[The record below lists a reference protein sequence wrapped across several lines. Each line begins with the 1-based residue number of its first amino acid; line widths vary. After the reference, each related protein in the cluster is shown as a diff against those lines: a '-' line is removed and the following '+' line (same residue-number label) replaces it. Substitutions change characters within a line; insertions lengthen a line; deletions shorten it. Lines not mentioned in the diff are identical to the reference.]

1 MKNTMLQSRWKPFI
15 LSILFFAV
23 AFTVGTFLHWPTA
36 DAAGGWIIFV
46 KLGAVFGLIGA
57 IYGAIYAFDVRFD
70 SANMDR
76 PVLRTVVC
84 AGLGG
89 LLVFS
94 LQIPSLTRVFEP
106 IVLGASV
113 SGFLGWLG
121 WRWAKHVDF

>member
-57 IYGAIYAFDVRFD
+57 IYGAIYAFDIRFD

-76 PVLRTVVC
+76 PVLPYRGMCRIRRPPGILFTDPQSYES
-84 AGLGG
+84 
-89 LLVFS
+89 F
-94 LQIPSLTRVFEP
+94 
-106 IVLGASV
+106 
-113 SGFLGWLG
+113 
-121 WRWAKHVDF
+121 